1 MTLENKSFI
10 RETLSQLDELSP
22 ETYWSAADKRR
33 QQAVGLWKLDKDM
46 GNRLPDKD
54 QINAAEVVAAIKSN
68 KLAAKG
74 YATARARNAQ
84 DEQNRLQKGGRT
96 PAQLAAI
103 AADTDRARRARKVDT
118 DRAMRAHDEQNRL
131 NKAGLNPAWR
141 AVTGAEDRARRDQ
154 DEQNYRL
161 QQLGLRP
168 PPPRESKAGSEP
180 RRQDESKVFRI
191 YRNSDQSAT
200 VVMESGVAVWL
211 APKSVNK
218 VLSESGN
225 INRTKLQRLLESGRV
240 PRTIFNNE
248 NYYLAGQMC
257 LAKDL
262 VIFGSKVKTGRI
274 LTVYGVDTAT
284 HEKLSKMADKVKKTK
299 QGQYE
304 KPFSGL
310 GDETKYTFYHKPDTE
325 TI

>member
-1 MTLENKSFI
+1 MTLDNNSFI
-10 RETLSQLDELSP
+10 RETLSQLDELDAQ
-22 ETYWSAADKRR
+22 TYWSAAHKRR
-33 QQAVGLWKLDKDM
+33 QQAVGLWQLDKDM

-54 QINAAEVVAAIKSN
+54 KINAAEVGAAIKSN

-74 YATARARNAQ
+74 YDTARARNAQ

-103 AADTDRARRARKVDT
+103 EVDTDRARRASKVDT
-118 DRAMRAHDEQNRL
+118 ARAMRAHDEQNRL

-161 QQLGLRP
+161 QQIGLDPKRSSLL
-168 PPPRESKAGSEP
+168 RKAGSEP

-218 VLSESGN
+218 VMSESGN
-225 INRTKLQRLLESGRV
+225 INRTKLQRLLES
-240 PRTIFNNE
+240 
-248 NYYLAGQMC
+248 
-257 LAKDL
+257 
-262 VIFGSKVKTGRI
+262 RI
-274 LTVYGVDTAT
+274 W
-284 HEKLSKMADKVKKTK
+284 K
-299 QGQYE
+299 
-304 KPFSGL
+304 
-310 GDETKYTFYHKPDTE
+310 
-325 TI
+325 